1 MAAVALVTA
10 EVAAVAAEASAGAEE
25 ASAGAEVAAE
35 EEEEASGAV
44 DVEGEEE
51 VMDRA
56 LPGLGAGM
64 GREAP
69 WGFALTTSL
78 SCRWRVPVWWQP
90 GSWSGRKERKPIGE
104 ECDGRAPS
112 TRG

>member
-10 EVAAVAAEASAGAEE
+10 EVAAAAVEDLAEAEE
-25 ASAGAEVAAE
+25 ASAGAEVVAE
-35 EEEEASGAV
+35 EAASGAV
-44 DVEGEEE
+44 DEEEEEEE

-56 LPGLGAGM
+56 LPGLGARV
-64 GREAP
+64 GREPP
-69 WGFALTTSL
+69 WGFALTVSL
-78 SCRWRVPVWWQP
+78 PCRWRVPVWWQP

-112 TRG
+112 T

>member
-25 ASAGAEVAAE
+25 ASAGAEVVAE

-78 SCRWRVPVWWQP
+78 PCRWRVPVWWQP

>member
-1 MAAVALVTA
+1 MAVVALVTE
-10 EVAAVAAEASAGAEE
+10 EVAAVAAEASVGAEE
-25 ASAGAEVAAE
+25 ASAGAEVAA
-35 EEEEASGAV
+35 EEEASGAV

-56 LPGLGAGM
+56 LLGLGAGV
-64 GREAP
+64 GREAL

-78 SCRWRVPVWWQP
+78 PCRWRVPVWWQP

>member
-10 EVAAVAAEASAGAEE
+10 EVAAAAVEDSAEAEE
-25 ASAGAEVAAE
+25 ASAGAEVVAE
-35 EEEEASGAV
+35 EAASGAV
-44 DVEGEEE
+44 DEEEEEEEE

-56 LPGLGAGM
+56 LPGLGARV
-64 GREAP
+64 GREPP
-69 WGFALTTSL
+69 WGFALTVSL
-78 SCRWRVPVWWQP
+78 PCRWRVPVWWQP

-112 TRG
+112 T

>member
-1 MAAVALVTA
+1 MVTA

-25 ASAGAEVAAE
+25 ASAGAEVAAAE

-78 SCRWRVPVWWQP
+78 PCRWRVPVWWQP

>member
-10 EVAAVAAEASAGAEE
+10 EVAAAAVEDSAEAEE
-25 ASAGAEVAAE
+25 ASAGAEVVAE
-35 EEEEASGAV
+35 EAASGAV
-44 DVEGEEE
+44 DEEEEEEE

-56 LPGLGAGM
+56 LPGLGARV
-64 GREAP
+64 GREPP
-69 WGFALTTSL
+69 WGFALTVSL
-78 SCRWRVPVWWQP
+78 PCRWRVPVWWQP

-112 TRG
+112 T

>member
-78 SCRWRVPVWWQP
+78 PCRWRVPVWWQP